1 MLLGDAIRK
10 RINDLAIE
18 RNITL
23 HMVAT
28 KAGITHSTLNALINE
43 NSNDP
48 KTSTI
53 LHICE
58 GLDIELWEFYK
69 HPVFKDVKAE

>member
-18 RNITL
+18 RNISL
-23 HMVAT
+23 HMVST
-28 KAGITHSTLNALINE
+28 MAGITHSTLNALMNKK
-43 NSNDP
+43 SNDP

-58 GLDIELWEFYK
+58 GLDIELWEFYNN
-69 HPVFKDVKAE
+69 PVFKNVKHE

>member
-10 RINDLAIE
+10 RIDKLAKE
-18 RNITL
+18 RNITT

-28 KAGITHSTLNALINE
+28 KAGITHSTLNALMNAK
-43 NSNDP
+43 SNDP

-58 GLDIELWEFYK
+58 GLGLELWEFYK
-69 HPVFKDVKAE
+69 DPVFKDVRGE